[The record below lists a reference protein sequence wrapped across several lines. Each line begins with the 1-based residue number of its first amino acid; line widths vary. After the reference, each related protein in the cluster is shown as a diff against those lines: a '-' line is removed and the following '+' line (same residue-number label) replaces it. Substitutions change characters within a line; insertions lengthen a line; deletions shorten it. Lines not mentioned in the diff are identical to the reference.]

1 MVVRKPLWKVADQA
15 NNAGR
20 TEIQAKLQMFEVSP
34 GSRYGGKGR
43 TLEMMNLSKMD
54 CFAMT
59 DRGQRRAENDDQYLV
74 ADLVKAVRIQST
86 SLSYD
91 DHSRVSGDSQG
102 KVLLVAD
109 GLGSPAAGSRAS
121 TLAVDET
128 INCMVNRMYWSALG
142 HTAERDDQRLLFAD
156 LVTAL
161 KSCQRRIHEE
171 AEWNVAKQGMGT
183 TLTVAIVNWPA
194 LHVVHVGDSRCYL
207 SHDSELQQ
215 ITQDHTLAGARAE
228 ARECTI
234 SEAQESSGGG
244 MLWNVVGGKS
254 PDIDPKVYNSSLSI
268 GDTLLLCTDGLHKHV
283 TDDEIADILQKRNS
297 ARDVCEDLVNKANA
311 AGGADNITV
320 AVARFHDTKQKPLK
334 QDQEVVQETGT
345 VGFGGAAKMDP
356 ASSAATI
363 PVATPGK
370 VVPR

>member
-1 MVVRKPLWKVADQA
+1 
-15 NNAGR
+15 
-20 TEIQAKLQMFEVSP
+20 
-34 GSRYGGKGR
+34 
-43 TLEMMNLSKMD
+43 MMNLSKMD
-54 CFAMT
+54 CFAKT
-59 DRGQRRAENDDQYLV
+59 DMGRRRAENDDQYLV

-91 DHSRVSGDSQG
+91 DYSKVSGDSQG

-109 GLGSPAAGSRAS
+109 GLGNPAAGSRAS

-128 INCMVNRMYWSALG
+128 INCMVNRMYWSAFG
-142 HTAERDDQRLLFAD
+142 HAAERDDQRLLFAD

-161 KSCQRRIHEE
+161 KSCQRRIHDE

-207 SHDSELQQ
+207 SHDGELQQ
-215 ITQDHTLAGARAE
+215 VTQDHTLAQARVDAG
-228 ARECTI
+228 ECTI
-234 SEAQESSGGG
+234 ADAQESLGGG
-244 MLWNVVGGKS
+244 ALWNVVGGKS

-283 TDDEIADILQKRNS
+283 TDDEIADILHKRHS
-297 ARDVCEDLVNKANA
+297 AREVCEDLVNKANA

-320 AVARFHDTKQKPLK
+320 AVARFHDTKQKPLV
-334 QDQEVVQETGT
+334 QDQEVAQETGAAEL
-345 VGFGGAAKMDP
+345 GGGEKIDSAP
-356 ASSAATI
+356 QAATI
-363 PVATPGK
+363 PVATPSK
-370 VVPR
+370 VVSR